1 MQFLLPLLVV
11 FTGLAGR
18 ALTDKIIALRGG
30 AAAVATWAQLSS
42 LIDLVS
48 GVSLA
53 GIGVALVAAVA
64 HSEEPGRHAW
74 LRAAL
79 LPAMLLSGLAAA
91 LAVPVMQGF
100 RLAIVPPG
108 QESLA
113 LLAILAGW
121 LTVPVGLFVSMLI
134 GTHRPGAAA
143 TLLAAGFVT
152 PWGVILSSPTG
163 SVLVDLLLGQAC
175 FGAVLAVFILAH
187 RAGNVDR
194 AEMNRLLKFAPAGI
208 AIGLASP
215 IAMLLARSHIA
226 ETMSWEQVA
235 VLQAAWR
242 ANDWTTAVVGGL
254 LYAYFLPRLGD
265 TAERQGFLMELGR
278 AARTT
283 LIPSAL
289 AMGVLLALLPQVT
302 SWLYR
307 PELSVLSADA
317 SLLFIGDWLRMVA
330 WVFLYGLY
338 ARQVPRA
345 VTIGEFLSIPLFALL
360 VWFAIPPSGL
370 AEVGLAWALAYV
382 AYAVFNGL
390 ALREAL
396 HEAQRDAC
404 LATQRTA

>member
-1 MQFLLPLLVV
+1 M
-11 FTGLAGR
+11 
-18 ALTDKIIALRGG
+18 K
-30 AAAVATWAQLSS
+30 
-42 LIDLVS
+42 
-48 GVSLA
+48 
-53 GIGVALVAAVA
+53 
-64 HSEEPGRHAW
+64 
-74 LRAAL
+74 
-79 LPAMLLSGLAAA
+79 
-91 LAVPVMQGF
+91 
-100 RLAIVPPG
+100 
-108 QESLA
+108 
-113 LLAILAGW
+113 
-121 LTVPVGLFVSMLI
+121 
-134 GTHRPGAAA
+134 
-143 TLLAAGFVT
+143 
-152 PWGVILSSPTG
+152 
-163 SVLVDLLLGQAC
+163 
-175 FGAVLAVFILAH
+175 
-187 RAGNVDR
+187 
-194 AEMNRLLKFAPAGI
+194 RLLRFAPAGI

-254 LYAYFLPRLGD
+254 LYAHYLPRLGA
-265 TAERQGFLMELGR
+265 TADKQGFLMELWR

-307 PELSVLSADA
+307 PELSVPSADA
-317 SLLFIGDWLRMVA
+317 SLLFLGDWLRMVA

-396 HEAQRDAC
+396 HEARRDAC
-404 LATQRTA
+404 LATQRNA